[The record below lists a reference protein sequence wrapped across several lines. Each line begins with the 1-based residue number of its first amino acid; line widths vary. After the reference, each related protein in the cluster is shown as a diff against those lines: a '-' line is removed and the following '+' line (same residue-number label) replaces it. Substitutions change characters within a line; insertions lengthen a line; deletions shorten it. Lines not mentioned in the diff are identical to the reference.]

1 MQTVIIWAPGVCH
14 ALAEETRHQ
23 HGIFG
28 ELVEGVGL
36 GDMEG
41 PACRAS
47 PLELVPVGGG
57 WWTLKICHRVEG
69 KEVAVEFSS
78 VFSLLYLLSFVSIA
92 LCSYHIPGGY

>member
-1 MQTVIIWAPGVCH
+1 MC
-14 ALAEETRHQ
+14 
-23 HGIFG
+23 
-28 ELVEGVGL
+28 VEGVGL

-92 LCSYHIPGGY
+92 LCSYHIPGAHLLKWNFLAC